1 MLHNTLYHDAIR
13 VPDFRRIITVGCQ
26 RDRSVIPYSC
36 NTDKPVFPCKEI
48 LLSSSIASIQLVIL
62 CTGFPSLSIIPAT
75 PLWIQT
81 RLNKTDRLY
90 SYSDNSRSLTHS
102 IYSEE
107 DRLWHRRVSH
117 SSSSHETAVQNK
129 CY

>member
-36 NTDKPVFPCKEI
+36 SIDKPVCPCKEI

-62 CTGFPSLSIIPAT
+62 CKGFPSLSIIPAT
-75 PLWIQT
+75 PLWIQS
-81 RLNKTDRLY
+81 RMIKADRLY
-90 SYSDNSRSLTHS
+90 SYSDNNRSLTHS
-102 IYSEE
+102 IFFEE
-107 DRLWHRRVSH
+107 DRLWICQISL
-117 SSSSHETAVQNK
+117 SSSSHEATVQNK